1 MLLGLQHKGDFFF
14 FFFFF
19 FEEGSGGSRA
29 IWRIVRTFGKILA
42 TPQVRDQEFSS
53 SKQVLEGKAK
63 QLRLA
68 GQGKRPNKA
77 RQVSDEAGIA
87 ENSEVKNPE
96 SLIQTMWLLLIQH
109 FGLLERQEHR
119 GMRLEGQNH
128 ERWRRPRI
136 CWVCRRAYENKTWR
150 FERKVKAVSAQNV
163 SDRGREVPSC
173 LISSVH

>member
-1 MLLGLQHKGDFFF
+1 MLLEGIKGI
-14 FFFFF
+14 FFFF

-42 TPQVRDQEFSS
+42 TPLVLDQEFSS

-77 RQVSDEAGIA
+77 RQVSDEAGRA

-96 SLIQTMWLLLIQH
+96 SLIQTMWFLFIQH
-109 FGLLERQEHR
+109 FGLRERQEHR

-128 ERWRRPRI
+128 ER
-136 CWVCRRAYENKTWR
+136 
-150 FERKVKAVSAQNV
+150 
-163 SDRGREVPSC
+163 
-173 LISSVH
+173 